1 MSSKFIP
8 FIPVYKVVDNMVSES
23 ISHKQIVFE
32 KSDGGM
38 IMSTLSKPAFEVN
51 EDKVVCIKEV
61 SPLDRMHDQFCVLSE
76 KAVIKGRLSTEHSKH
91 RYLMCNPRFQTNPPL
106 IPADERKKR
115 KDDKEY
121 VDWRMEQ
128 WKIIK

>member
-1 MSSKFIP
+1 MTTK
-8 FIPVYKVVDNMVSES
+8 
-23 ISHKQIVFE
+23 
-32 KSDGGM
+32 
-38 IMSTLSKPAFEVN
+38 
-51 EDKVVCIKEV
+51 
-61 SPLDRMHDQFCVLSE
+61 FCVLSE

-91 RYLMCNPRFQTNPPL
+91 RYLMCNPKFQTNPPL

>member
-38 IMSTLSKPAFEVN
+38 IK
-51 EDKVVCIKEV
+51 I
-61 SPLDRMHDQFCVLSE
+61 
-76 KAVIKGRLSTEHSKH
+76 GRAH
-91 RYLMCNPRFQTNPPL
+91 
-106 IPADERKKR
+106 
-115 KDDKEY
+115 
-121 VDWRMEQ
+121 V
-128 WKIIK
+128 

>member
-61 SPLDRMHDQFCVLSE
+61 SPLDIMHYIFFVLSE
-76 KAVIKGRLSTEHSKH
+76 KSVIKG
-91 RYLMCNPRFQTNPPL
+91 
-106 IPADERKKR
+106 
-115 KDDKEY
+115 
-121 VDWRMEQ
+121 
-128 WKIIK
+128 